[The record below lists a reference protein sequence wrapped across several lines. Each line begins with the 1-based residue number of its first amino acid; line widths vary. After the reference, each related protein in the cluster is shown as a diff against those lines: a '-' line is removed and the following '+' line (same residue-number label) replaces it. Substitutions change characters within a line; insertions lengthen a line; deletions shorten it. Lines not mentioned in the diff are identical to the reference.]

1 MHSFDFLLAV
11 CSAMGMSLRSSSRP
25 TVMGLTSP
33 SRQHNLMFTR
43 FPFPHY
49 YIPFSYLAI
58 YFRNF
63 SIYYLKTRY
72 KQIFIIEIKKGTQC
86 LLFLL
91 FVFMQPFIGFK
102 FFLLPMY
109 PRQNFSWWY
118 SNKNWGIA
126 LNTKIL
132 PSS

>member
-63 SIYYLKTRY
+63 P
-72 KQIFIIEIKKGTQC
+72 IFIIEIKKGTQC

-109 PRQNFSWWY
+109 PRQNFS
-118 SNKNWGIA
+118 
-126 LNTKIL
+126 
-132 PSS
+132 